1 MSTTTLP
8 LLLPA
13 SVLGAKSE
21 SDPQEWKP
29 SRYLQAPLPP
39 PKDDTK
45 QHDLEMAAARQLID
59 GKAFKKVRPRRTI
72 DYFAGV
78 GRWTLASFF
87 VTLRLVSR
95 GLTRFV
101 VTQDIARSTASAL
114 YEACGAVYN

>member
-1 MSTTTLP
+1 MSTTALP

-21 SDPQEWKP
+21 PDPQEWKP
-29 SRYLQAPLPP
+29 SRYLQAPQPP

-72 DYFAGV
+72 DYFSGV
-78 GRWTLASFF
+78 GRWTLVSFF
-87 VTLRLVSR
+87 VTSRFALRD
-95 GLTRFV
+95 LTRFI
-101 VTQDIARSTASAL
+101 VTQDIARPTASAL
-114 YEACGAVYN
+114 YEASGAVYN